1 LIGVKS
7 AARVLPQWAEH
18 VLFQQWLSGSHHVFR
33 GREASSR
40 HHGGQVR
47 HSLSG
52 SRTPL
57 EKNFKGFQLLSY
69 KGYVI
74 ISKKTDDYPA
84 RN

>member
-1 LIGVKS
+1 MDNVHGKCGRIFTGSHMLIGVKS

-52 SRTPL
+52 GHEL
-57 EKNFKGFQLLSY
+57 HW
-69 KGYVI
+69 
-74 ISKKTDDYPA
+74 
-84 RN
+84 